1 MSCTAPILHSEV
13 PSRILYVED
22 NHELRDL
29 LAAVLMTEGYDVV
42 AVPTA
47 EVAWDEL
54 NRRAFDLLIT
64 DYELPGANGGWLLD
78 AAAAQG
84 LLPAGGAIVVSGA
97 ARLAVGSTLVLRK
110 PVDIDRL
117 LAEVAIRLEDA
128 AASPPRVSIVR
139 EPIAPSIQG
148 ASSGSGVR
156 RRVLPSLPRPLVR
169 LGLRE
174 TRGGRR

>member
-1 MSCTAPILHSEV
+1 MSCTAPILHSAV

-29 LAAVLMTEGYDVV
+29 LAAMLTTEGYDVV
-42 AVPTA
+42 AVATA

-84 LLPAGGAIVVSGA
+84 LLPTGGAIVVSGA
-97 ARLAVGSTLVLRK
+97 ARLEVGSTLVLRK

-117 LAEVAIRLEDA
+117 VAEVAIRLEDA
-128 AASPPRVSIVR
+128 AASRPRVSIVR
-139 EPIAPSIQG
+139 ERIAPSMLG
-148 ASSGSGVR
+148 ARPGGGPR
-156 RRVLPSLPRPLVR
+156 GPALPPLARPLVR
-169 LGLRE
+169 LGLRD
-174 TRGGRR
+174 TRG